1 MKHYKNIMTHL
12 SGIVEDMGTYR
23 GIQEICIL
31 FPTMKPMGEAKRETD
46 AASKISRVAETPEA
60 EP

>member
-31 FPTMKPMGEAKRETD
+31 FPTMKPLDK
-46 AASKISRVAETPEA
+46 
-60 EP
+60 